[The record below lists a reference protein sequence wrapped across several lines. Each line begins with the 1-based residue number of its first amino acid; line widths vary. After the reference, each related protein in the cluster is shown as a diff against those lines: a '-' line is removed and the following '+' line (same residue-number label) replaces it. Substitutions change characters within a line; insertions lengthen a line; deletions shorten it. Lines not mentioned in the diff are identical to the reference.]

1 MFLSSARMLYRARD
15 LLGRRAGHSST
26 AQLAE
31 TYRLPYKLL
40 ASKERQSVAV
50 ADSQGTQYS
59 TEVLVVS
66 ADAGTQLHVLAV
78 HCICTMQ
85 KAATT
90 KAGTSESAQAG

>member
-1 MFLSSARMLYRARD
+1 MLCRARD

-26 AQLAE
+26 VQLAE

-40 ASKERQSVAV
+40 ATKERQSVAV
-50 ADSQGTQYS
+50 ADSKGTQYS
-59 TEVLVVS
+59 AEVLVVS
-66 ADAGTQLHVLAV
+66 SDACTQLQVHALAV

-90 KAGTSESAQAG
+90 KAGTRESAQAG